1 MEIKF
6 IDVLIT
12 VLSLVLLMVPGFIM
26 AKAKMLPENATETLS
41 TIVLYLC
48 QTMLVFAC
56 FQNYEYDAQI
66 ALNMLYVAGLAFAVH
81 FIMIGLLY
89 LVVRGD
95 DAKKRCLR
103 YGSVFSNCGYMGI
116 PLLKMLFEG
125 TGSQGEILIYTAVVL
140 SVWNIVNWTFGVY
153 MMTKDKKEVSVK
165 KIVLNPVI
173 IAVVLGFLSFIILKK
188 PIKNFGEPGSP
199 LNSILT
205 KIMGC
210 VNFFG
215 EAVTPLSMTVIG
227 IKLANVNL
235 KQLFLDKQAY
245 LCSLF
250 KLIIMSVITM
260 LVVSFLPIDVTVKYA
275 LFFCLSMPAASSTT
289 LFAVKFKGDGDFAS
303 VCVLLS
309 TILSIITIPL
319 MFLVLGG
326 VFGVTV

>member
-1 MEIKF
+1 MQIEF
-6 IDVLIT
+6 LDVLIT
-12 VLSLVLLMVPGFIM
+12 VFSLVLLTVPGFIM
-26 AKAKMLPENATETLS
+26 AKIKMLPENATETLS

-56 FQNYEYDAQI
+56 FQNCEYNPKI
-66 ALNMLYVAGLAFAVH
+66 ALNMLYVAGLSIAVH
-81 FIMIGLLY
+81 FIMIGAVSLL
-89 LVVRGD
+89 VRGD

-116 PLLKMLFEG
+116 PLLKMLFPAGE
-125 TGSQGEILIYTAVVL
+125 SQSEILIYTAVVL

-173 IAVVLGFLSFIILKK
+173 IAVVLGFLSFIIFKK
-188 PIKNFGEPGSP
+188 PIKDLGEPNTP
-199 LNSILT
+199 LNSVLA

-245 LCSLF
+245 LCSLL
-250 KLIIMSVITM
+250 KLIVMSAVTM
-260 LVVSFLPIDVTVKYA
+260 LVVAFLPIDVTVKYA
-275 LFFCLSMPAASSTT
+275 LFFCLSMPAATSTT
-289 LFAVKFKGDGDFAS
+289 LFAVKFKVDGDFAS

-309 TILSIITIPL
+309 TILSVITIPL

-326 VFGVTV
+326 VFGVTM

>member
-56 FQNYEYDAQI
+56 FQNYKYDAQI
-66 ALNMLYVAGLAFAVH
+66 ALNMLYVAGLALAVH

-116 PLLKMLFEG
+116 PLLKMLFDG
-125 TGSQGEILIYTAVVL
+125 KVDQGEILIYTAVVL

-165 KIVLNPVI
+165 KIALNPVI

-188 PIKNFGEPGSP
+188 PIKDFGEPGYP

-210 VNFFG
+210 VDFFG

-260 LVVSFLPIDVTVKYA
+260 LVVSFLPIDVNVKYA